1 MLFTRFARRLG
12 FVSAVATVVLLVA
25 YAVTLAIGLSTL
37 ASPDQPIGDPIFS
50 ILEILI
56 VAMMP
61 SIVTLMVALHAW
73 ATARSKALGFAAVV
87 FIGLLAGV
95 TCSSHFVILTV
106 SHRPPFAGQPWL
118 PLILTFKWPSTSYA
132 LDILAWNVFFPIS
145 MLLAA
150 PAVSGSLLAFMDTVA
165 NDRVGRAGVRRAEW
179 RCLG

>member
-118 PLILTFKWPSTSYA
+118 PLILTFKWPSTS
-132 LDILAWNVFFPIS
+132 
-145 MLLAA
+145 
-150 PAVSGSLLAFMDTVA
+150 
-165 NDRVGRAGVRRAEW
+165 
-179 RCLG
+179 

>member
-73 ATARSKALGFAAVV
+73 ATA
-87 FIGLLAGV
+87 
-95 TCSSHFVILTV
+95 
-106 SHRPPFAGQPWL
+106 
-118 PLILTFKWPSTSYA
+118 
-132 LDILAWNVFFPIS
+132 
-145 MLLAA
+145 
-150 PAVSGSLLAFMDTVA
+150 
-165 NDRVGRAGVRRAEW
+165 
-179 RCLG
+179 